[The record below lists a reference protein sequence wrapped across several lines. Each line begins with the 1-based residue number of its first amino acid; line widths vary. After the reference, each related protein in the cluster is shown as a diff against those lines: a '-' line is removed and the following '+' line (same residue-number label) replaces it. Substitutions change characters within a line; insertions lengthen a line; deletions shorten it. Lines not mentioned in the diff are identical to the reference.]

1 MSTPIIPWMG
11 GKRRL
16 ADRLIPLFPPHE
28 CYVEVFAGGAALYF
42 MRPQAAPVEVLND
55 INGDLVTLYR
65 VVQNHLEEFVR
76 QFKWALSSRQVFEWQ
91 KMTRPETLTD
101 IQRAARFF
109 YLQHHAFAGKVTGQ
123 TFGTAT
129 TGPAINLLRIEE
141 NLSAAWQRLSGTY
154 VENLPWLD
162 CAERYDRP
170 HTFHYMD
177 PPYWQTAGYGVDFPF
192 ENYERMADFMRRCK
206 GKVMVSINDHP
217 DIRRVFAGF
226 HFETVDIRYSNTNQ
240 RQGKAEVSGELVVM
254 NWEPAA
260 LGGLMILDTGLICL
274 LCDFGRAL
282 LWSRKRRTKPMETA
296 DQYMSVSPSEVL
308 AAVARGEVDLNELAR
323 VVLAGRGLDQQAR
336 WVGFKEAARLQEHG
350 Y

>member
-1 MSTPIIPWMG
+1 MRLRRKKLYAETKGAAGRDAPTSSPVTFPAEFPCKSSQGSCFVHKAKMSLELFIYTAKVLLLCPH
-11 GKRRL
+11 RL

-42 MRPQAAPVEVLND
+42 MRPLAAPVEVLND
-55 INGDLVTLYR
+55 INGELLTLYR

-154 VENLPWLD
+154 VENLPWLE
-162 CAERYDRP
+162 CAERYDRV

-177 PPYWQTAGYGVDFPF
+177 PPYWQTEGYGVDFPF
-192 ENYERMADFMRRCK
+192 ENYEQMAQFMRRCK
-206 GKVMVSINDHP
+206 GKVMISLNDHP
-217 DIRRVFAGF
+217 DIRRVFKGF
-226 HFETVDIRYSNTNQ
+226 
-240 RQGKAEVSGELVVM
+240 
-254 NWEPAA
+254 
-260 LGGLMILDTGLICL
+260 
-274 LCDFGRAL
+274 
-282 LWSRKRRTKPMETA
+282 
-296 DQYMSVSPSEVL
+296 
-308 AAVARGEVDLNELAR
+308 
-323 VVLAGRGLDQQAR
+323 
-336 WVGFKEAARLQEHG
+336 
-350 Y
+350 